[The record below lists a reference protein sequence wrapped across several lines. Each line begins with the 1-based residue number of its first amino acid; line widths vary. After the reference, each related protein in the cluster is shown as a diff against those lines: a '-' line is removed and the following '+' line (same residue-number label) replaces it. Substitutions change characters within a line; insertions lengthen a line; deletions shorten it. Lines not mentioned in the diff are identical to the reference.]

1 METIKWMQDV
11 AVFLKVAESLS
22 FSAAAKKL
30 GTSKSYVSKAI
41 ARLEAELGASLFS
54 RSTRKMHLTHIGEE
68 FLQKA
73 KASVQSLETAKK
85 NVLSHSSSPQGHL
98 RVTVAGVFGEK
109 FIAPVAIAMAKKYP
123 DLKVDLDFSS
133 QIVNL
138 IEEGFDVAIRF
149 GELKDSALKAQKM
162 GSRREFFCASPE
174 YLKNHQQPLNSPSDL
189 SQHRCLGI
197 PSSWIFVRNG
207 KNNRLP
213 LVSNFRSNNPHV
225 LLKAALAGLGIVRLP
240 GSYVAED
247 IKKGNL
253 VVILE
258 KYTEQKKDIWAV
270 SPPQSAKNVNVRIF
284 ITEVK
289 KMLQSQDNESRYLS
303 F

>member
-11 AVFLKVAESLS
+11 AVFLKVAEVFS
-22 FSAAAKKL
+22 FSTAAKKL
-30 GTSKSYVSKAI
+30 GVSKSYVSKAI
-41 ARLEAELGASLFS
+41 SRLESELGASLFS

-68 FLQKA
+68 FRQKA
-73 KASVQSLETAKK
+73 KTSIESLEAAKK
-85 NVLSHSSSPQGHL
+85 NVLSHSSAPQGHL
-98 RVTVAGVFGEK
+98 RITVAGVFGEK
-109 FIAPVAIAMAKKYP
+109 FIAPVAIAMAQKYP

-149 GELKDSALKAQKM
+149 GELKDSSLKAQKM

-174 YLKNHQQPLNSPSDL
+174 YLQNHPKLETPSDL
-189 SQHRCLGI
+189 SQHRCLGT

-213 LVSNFRSNNPHV
+213 LASNFRSNNPHV

-270 SPPQSAKNVNVRIF
+270 SPPQSAKNVNVRMF
-284 ITEVK
+284 IAEVK
-289 KMLQSQDNESRYLS
+289 KMLQSQDNESKNLS